1 MEILKNITDFCS
13 LCLKTHF
20 EVNLIDTTRNSL
32 LIDNKYYEFSFIFND
47 LLNTSFE
54 DGCICELCKDSL
66 VQFFIFKRT
75 IKVPQN
81 PFKKMIFAQID
92 DFLNDKHLEQIKVI
106 RTFNSI
112 TLQLD
117 KEEIDCMDI
126 KTGTKQNVILENNDD
141 DNGNLIADYTY
152 ETSPLVADCF
162 SCGSCNAVESSENEL
177 EIHQFLR
184 HSSFGIQLENECNKT
199 YVNDEMSEAF
209 WVCSFCSAHLENS
222 NLLLLHHLTN
232 HFSDLFIHINELLN
246 IEKQTINIIAIESY
260 INCIRECLQYQH
272 TTINEDFRKIFF
284 ETYGE
289 YENVSAISE
298 KYMVEEMT
306 ETEQDIE
313 MTEEI
318 EDEESLEI
326 KRVKSEKQTIELNLT
341 DKQEIKF
348 EIARSKCIVSTD
360 TGEQRVIYR
369 CQLVESCNHISNSA
383 SAIRYHLM
391 KHIKNRDNL
400 IEQRKSETSLDG
412 YHYVVKSNNKN
423 FCVQCNLKFKDL
435 RALQLHEKCHQLF
448 TTIAQHLNLPMC
460 NTCNQKFIN
469 DNALNKHLLKHEQNE
484 DLLQPIIV
492 DTGTIRQQGKI
503 LGNATTS
510 VGETNETEYSFKCGH
525 CEDKYFTKEEHCNL
539 HIMLF
544 HTKNFICPIDKMEFS
559 GFKSVSLFINHLCN
573 KHNSEL
579 FPNLAF
585 ACTLCKTEFATIYD
599 KLTHMKSCEMKQFE
613 CDHCGKRFFKKG
625 DLIAHHKVY
634 VSGEV
639 QYQCAICNK
648 KCLSSSD
655 LKIHF
660 RSHTKIKPYKC
671 GQCSKSFRTLAAR
684 AAHVEGHNTQSL
696 FICDV
701 CNKNFK
707 QRQLYRRHM
716 KLVHETKSS

>member
-1 MEILKNITDFCS
+1 MQPL
-13 LCLKTHF
+13 
-20 EVNLIDTTRNSL
+20 
-32 LIDNKYYEFSFIFND
+32 
-47 LLNTSFE
+47 E
-54 DGCICELCKDSL
+54 DGCICEICKDSL

-81 PFKKMIFAQID
+81 PFKKMISAQID
-92 DFLNDKHLEQIKVI
+92 DFLIQNDKNLEQIKVI

-117 KEEIDCMDI
+117 KEEIDCLSI
-126 KTGTKQNVILENNDD
+126 KAESKTNVILDNDD
-141 DNGNLIADYTY
+141 DNGNLIADYAY
-152 ETSPLVADCF
+152 ESPLVADCF

-184 HSSFGIQLENECNKT
+184 HSSFGNQLENELEGSKS
-199 YVNDEMSEAF
+199 YVNEEMTETF
-209 WVCSFCSAHLENS
+209 WVCLFCSAHLENS
-222 NLLLLHHLTN
+222 NLLLLHLLTN
-232 HFSDLFIHINELLN
+232 HFSDLFVHINEMLN
-246 IEKQTINIIAIESY
+246 IDKHMTNNAAIESY
-260 INCIRECLQYQH
+260 LSCIRECLQYQH
-272 TTINEDFRKIFF
+272 TIVNEDYRKIFF

-289 YENVSAISE
+289 YENISAISE
-298 KYMVEEMT
+298 EKDMLEEMH

-318 EDEESLEI
+318 EEEPLEN
-326 KRVKSEKQTIELNLT
+326 KSDKQTADLNLT
-341 DKQEIKF
+341 DKQELKL

-383 SAIRYHLM
+383 SGIRYHLM
-391 KHIKNRDNL
+391 KHIRNRDNL
-400 IEQRKSETSLDG
+400 TEHRKSETSLDG
-412 YHYVVKSNNKN
+412 YQYVVKSNTKN
-423 FCVQCNLKFKDL
+423 CCVHCNLKFKDS
-435 RALQLHEKCHQLF
+435 RALQLHEKCHELF

-469 DNALNKHLLKHEQNE
+469 DSALNKHLLKHEQNE
-484 DLLQPIIV
+484 DLLQPILV
-492 DTGTIRQQGKI
+492 DPGAIRQQGKI
-503 LGNATTS
+503 LGNAFTS
-510 VGETNETEYSFKCGH
+510 LGETNETEYSFKCGH
-525 CEDKYFTKEEHCNL
+525 CEDKYFSREEHCNL
-539 HIMLF
+539 HIMLI
-544 HTKNFICPIDKMEFS
+544 HTTNFVCPIDKMEFS

-639 QYQCAICNK
+639 QYQCEFNTI
-648 KCLSSSD
+648 
-655 LKIHF
+655 
-660 RSHTKIKPYKC
+660 IK
-671 GQCSKSFRTLAAR
+671 
-684 AAHVEGHNTQSL
+684 
-696 FICDV
+696 
-701 CNKNFK
+701 
-707 QRQLYRRHM
+707 
-716 KLVHETKSS
+716 